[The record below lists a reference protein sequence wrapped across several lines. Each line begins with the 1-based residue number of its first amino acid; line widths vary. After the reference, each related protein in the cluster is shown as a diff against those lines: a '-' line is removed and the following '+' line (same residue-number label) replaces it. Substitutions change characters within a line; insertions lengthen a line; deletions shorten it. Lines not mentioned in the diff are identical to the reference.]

1 LYYIKSLRHKQ
12 KILLQII
19 FISMK
24 EWSAYRVDMLMLLL
38 TAPLAMLAQY
48 FIWNSVY
55 STNKTINGMSLN
67 QILTYYAITTILNA
81 FLNDDMATTLRSN
94 IYNGSLSTILQKPV
108 SYFLYSFSQ
117 KIGKKTISLLIEV
130 LPLAIIFILAFK
142 INIMPQNLIWAI
154 ISIALSFIHVFFVNF
169 CIGITA
175 FWLIDNWGITMSVN
189 VLSSLCSGMLIPL
202 VFFPQ
207 VIQKLLFILP
217 FQFMYYIP
225 TRVILGS
232 YELAGI
238 SMVPYQIVLMQ
249 FVYVFIMGMA
259 TYYLWI
265 KGIKKYTGVGA

>member
-1 LYYIKSLRHKQ
+1 MYYIKSLRHKQ
-12 KILLQII
+12 KILFQII
-19 FISMK
+19 LISMK
-24 EWSAYRVDMLMLLL
+24 EWSAYRVNMLMLLL

-55 STNKTINGMSLN
+55 STNKSINGMNLN

-81 FLNDDMATTLRSN
+81 FLNDDIATALRSH

-108 SYFLYSFSQ
+108 SYFFYSFSQ

-130 LPLAIIFILAFK
+130 LPLAIIFILIFK
-142 INIMPQNLIWAI
+142 INLMPQNLIWTI
-154 ISIALSFIHVFFVNF
+154 ISIALSFIHVFFVNY

-175 FWLIDNWGITMSVN
+175 FWLIDNWGITMSAN
-189 VLSSLCSGMLIPL
+189 ILATLCSGMLIPL
-202 VFFPQ
+202 VFFPE
-207 VIQKLLFILP
+207 VIQKVLFILP

-238 SMVPYQIVLMQ
+238 SMSPYQIVLLQ
-249 FVYVFIMGMA
+249 FVYVFLMGYM
-259 TYYLWI
+259 TYFLWR